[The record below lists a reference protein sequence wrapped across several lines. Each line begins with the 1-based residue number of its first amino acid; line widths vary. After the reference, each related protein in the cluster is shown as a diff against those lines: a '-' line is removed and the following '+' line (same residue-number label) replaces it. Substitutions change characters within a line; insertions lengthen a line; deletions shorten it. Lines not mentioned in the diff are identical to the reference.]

1 MNAPMNIYIVDDSR
15 LARQELK
22 TLLTGIADI
31 RVVGE
36 NGDPRAAQQEI
47 DSLHPDLLLLDID
60 MPGVNGFELLESLV
74 HVPAVI
80 FVTAFDEHAVRAFEV
95 NALDYL
101 MKPVVP
107 DRLRGALEKVRAAHK
122 RKAEPRSSDDRIFIR
137 AEDRIWLVKL
147 RDIPLLE
154 VVGNYTRMHI
164 GADRPLVPKSLR
176 QLQDRLD
183 PKVFVRVNRA
193 QIINVEW
200 IESAAPDAG
209 DGLILKLR
217 NGVSVEVSRRQAQQL
232 EELLRI

>member
-1 MNAPMNIYIVDDSR
+1 MNIYIVDDSR

-22 TLLTGIADI
+22 TLLTGVEDI
-31 RVVGE
+31 QIVGE
-36 NGDPRAAQQEI
+36 NGDPRAAQHEI
-47 DSLHPDLLLLDID
+47 DSLRPDLLLLDID
-60 MPGVNGFELLESLV
+60 MPGTNGFELLESLA

-107 DRLRGALEKVRAAHK
+107 ERLHGALEKVRAAHM
-122 RKAEPRSSDDRIFIR
+122 RKPEPRSSDDRIFIR
-137 AEDRIWLVKL
+137 AEDRVWLVKL

-154 VVGNYTRMHI
+154 VVGNYTRMHV
-164 GADRPLVPKSLR
+164 GTDRPLVPKSLK

-183 PKVFVRVNRA
+183 PKMFVRINRA
-193 QIINVEW
+193 QIVNVEW
-200 IESAAPDAG
+200 IESAAPDVG

-217 NGVSVEVSRRQAQQL
+217 NGTTVEVSRRQAQQL
-232 EELLRI
+232 EELMRI